1 MNAKAKPRILCI
13 DDEPKVLEGLALH
26 LGRRFDVVSA
36 GGGAQALEAVQ
47 AEGTFV
53 VVISDMRMPGMNGA
67 QVLTKIREL
76 RPDSVRML
84 LTGQADLESA
94 ISAVNEGQLFRFLT
108 KPCPP
113 PLLLAAVEAGVE
125 QYRLITS
132 ERVLLEQTLH
142 GSIKTLVDVLALTH
156 PLPFGRAM
164 RVKQLV
170 SELAEKLGL
179 QERWQVEVAAML
191 SQLGAVALP
200 GETVEKVFQGQILSR
215 EEDAMVARMPLVTD
229 QLLANI
235 PRLELVRAIL
245 LGQSSTKGLN
255 EAEKAIVLSG
265 VQLLQ
270 VASDFDAL
278 IAGDGSAGDASAA
291 LALGK
296 MRGRVN
302 QYEARILDALTELR
316 AEKEPEFEVKELALS
331 ALRIGMVLAEDL
343 RMTAGML
350 LVARGYEITGSF
362 LEKVHNFGSGTVKEP
377 VSVLV
382 RVGR

>member
-1 MNAKAKPRILCI
+1 VNAKAKPRILCI

-36 GGGAQALEAVQ
+36 QGGAQALEAIQ
-47 AEGTFV
+47 AEGVFA

-67 QVLTKIREL
+67 QVLAKIREL

-170 SELAEKLGL
+170 SELAEKLVL

-200 GETVEKVFQGQILSR
+200 GETVEKVFRGQVLSR
-215 EEDAMVARMPLVTD
+215 DEEAMVARMPMVTE

-245 LGQSSTKGLN
+245 LGHTSAKGLN

-270 VASDFDAL
+270 VALDFDAL
-278 IAGDGSAGDASAA
+278 IAEDSNVT

-296 MRGRVN
+296 MRGRVD

-316 AEKEPEFEVKELALS
+316 TEKGPEFEIKELALS
-331 ALRIGMVLAEDL
+331 SLRIGMVLAEDL
-343 RMTAGML
+343 RMTEGML
-350 LVARGYEITGSF
+350 LVARGYQITGGF
-362 LEKVHNFGSGTVKEP
+362 LEKVHNFRPGSVKEP

-382 RVGR
+382 RVAKL

>member
-1 MNAKAKPRILCI
+1 
-13 DDEPKVLEGLALH
+13 VLEGLALH

-36 GGGAQALEAVQ
+36 QGGAQALEAIQ
-47 AEGTFV
+47 AEGVFA

-67 QVLTKIREL
+67 QVLAKIREL

-170 SELAEKLGL
+170 SELAEKLVL

-200 GETVEKVFQGQILSR
+200 GETVEKVFRGQVLSR
-215 EEDAMVARMPLVTD
+215 DEEAMVARMPMVTE

-245 LGQSSTKGLN
+245 LGHTSAKGLN

-270 VASDFDAL
+270 VALDFDAL
-278 IAGDGSAGDASAA
+278 IAEDSNVT

-296 MRGRVN
+296 MRGRVD

-316 AEKEPEFEVKELALS
+316 TEKGPEFEIKELALS
-331 ALRIGMVLAEDL
+331 SLRIGMVLAEDL
-343 RMTAGML
+343 RMTEGML
-350 LVARGYEITGSF
+350 LVARGYQITGGF
-362 LEKVHNFGSGTVKEP
+362 LEKVHNFRPGSVKEP

-382 RVGR
+382 RVAKL

>member
-36 GGGAQALEAVQ
+36 QGGAQALEAIQ
-47 AEGTFV
+47 AEGVFA

-67 QVLTKIREL
+67 QVLAKIREL

-170 SELAEKLGL
+170 SELAEKLVL

-200 GETVEKVFQGQILSR
+200 GETVEKVFRGQVLSR
-215 EEDAMVARMPLVTD
+215 DEEAMVARMPMVTE

-245 LGQSSTKGLN
+245 LGHTSAKGLN

-270 VASDFDAL
+270 VALDFDAL
-278 IAGDGSAGDASAA
+278 IAEDSNVT

-296 MRGRVN
+296 MRGRVD

-316 AEKEPEFEVKELALS
+316 TEKGPEFEIKELALS
-331 ALRIGMVLAEDL
+331 SLRIGMVLAEDL
-343 RMTAGML
+343 RMTEGML
-350 LVARGYEITGSF
+350 LVARGYQITGGF
-362 LEKVHNFGSGTVKEP
+362 LEKVHNFRPGSVKEP

-382 RVGR
+382 RVAKL

>member
-1 MNAKAKPRILCI
+1 VNAKAKPRILCV

-47 AEGTFV
+47 AEGTFA

-67 QVLTKIREL
+67 QVLAKIREL

-94 ISAVNEGQLFRFLT
+94 ILAVNDGQLFRFLT

-113 PLLLAAVEAGVE
+113 PLLLAAVEAAVE
-125 QYRLITS
+125 QHRLITS

-200 GETVEKVFQGQILSR
+200 GETVEKVFLGQVLSR
-215 EEDAMVARMPLVTD
+215 DEEAMVARMPVVTE

-245 LGQSSTKGLN
+245 LGQSSSKGLN
-255 EAEKAIVLSG
+255 ESETEIVLSG

-270 VASDFDAL
+270 VASDFDTL
-278 IAGDGSAGDASAA
+278 IAGDSNAA

-302 QYEARILDALTELR
+302 HYDARIIDALAELR
-316 AEKEPEFEVKELALS
+316 IEKEPEFEVKELALS

-362 LEKVHNFGSGTVKEP
+362 LAKIHNFRPGTVTEP

-382 RVGR
+382 RVAKAH

>member
-36 GGGAQALEAVQ
+36 GGGAQAIEAVQ
-47 AEGTFV
+47 AEGAFA

-67 QVLTKIREL
+67 QVLAKIREL

-113 PLLLAAVEAGVE
+113 LLLVAAVEAGVE

-170 SELAEKLGL
+170 SELAEKLAL
-179 QERWQVEVAAML
+179 KERWQAEVAAML

-200 GETVEKVFQGQILSR
+200 GETVEKVFQGQVLSR
-215 EEDAMVARMPLVTD
+215 EEEAMVARMPAVTD

-245 LGQSSTKGLN
+245 LGQGSAKGLN
-255 EAEKAIVLSG
+255 DADKAVVLAG

-270 VASDFDAL
+270 VASDFDTL
-278 IAGDGSAGDASAA
+278 IVGDNNVA
-291 LALGK
+291 LAIGK
-296 MRGRVN
+296 MRGRVH
-302 QYEARILDALTELR
+302 QYGERILDALTELR

-343 RMTAGML
+343 RMTTGML
-350 LVARGYEITGSF
+350 LVAHGYEITGSF
-362 LEKVHNFGSGTVKEP
+362 LEKGHNFRPGTVKEP
-377 VSVLV
+377 ISVLV
-382 RVGR
+382 RVAKGH